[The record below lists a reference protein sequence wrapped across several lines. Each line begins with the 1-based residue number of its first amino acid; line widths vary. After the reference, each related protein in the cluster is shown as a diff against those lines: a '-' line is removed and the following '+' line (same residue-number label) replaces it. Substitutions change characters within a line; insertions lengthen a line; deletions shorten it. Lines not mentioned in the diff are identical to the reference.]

1 VKTIAVLGMLSS
13 VLISCGENANVA
25 ATGTTG
31 GAAPTGGA
39 TSSSGGTPLGTGGSN
54 STGGMT
60 TVGLTNTGGAASAT
74 GGAASATGGNPTT
87 GGFRSA
93 GGATPTGGNLGT
105 GGSVTTGGAVGTGG
119 NPSTGGSKQTG
130 GIAATGAVPA
140 TGGNPN
146 TGGSKATG
154 GATSTGGSNSTLG
167 CTSSDATYK
176 VVWSDEF
183 NGSTGAA
190 PDSSKWTY
198 DVGGN
203 GWGNSELEYYTSGNA
218 NASMDGTGNLV
229 ITAKSQSMSGM
240 NYTSARIKTL
250 GIASWTYGRIEA
262 RIKIPKGQGLW
273 PAFWLMGTDINSNS
287 WPACGEIDV
296 MENVGKEPNI
306 IHGSMHGPGY
316 SGGSGPTAQ
325 TSLSAPV
332 GDAFHIFA
340 IEWEAGVIRWYV
352 DDTLYSTK
360 TSSSIPSGATW
371 VYSHPFFI
379 LLNVAVGGS
388 WPGNPDSTTVFPQ
401 QMLVDYVRV
410 CQH

>member
-1 VKTIAVLGMLSS
+1 
-13 VLISCGENANVA
+13 
-25 ATGTTG
+25 
-31 GAAPTGGA
+31 
-39 TSSSGGTPLGTGGSN
+39 
-54 STGGMT
+54 
-60 TVGLTNTGGAASAT
+60 
-74 GGAASATGGNPTT
+74 
-87 GGFRSA
+87 
-93 GGATPTGGNLGT
+93 
-105 GGSVTTGGAVGTGG
+105 VTTGGAVGTGG
-119 NPSTGGSKQTG
+119 KTSTGGAKQTG
-130 GIAATGAVPA
+130 GIAATGGNLSSGGSNTAGGAAP
-140 TGGNPN
+140 TGGNPS

-183 NGSTGAA
+183 NGSAGAA

-218 NASMDGTGNLV
+218 NASMDGTGNLA

-273 PAFWLMGTDINSNS
+273 PAFWLLGTDINSNP

-296 MENVGKEPNI
+296 VENIGKEPSI
-306 IHGSMHGPGY
+306 IHASIHGPGY

-325 TSLSAPV
+325 TSLSGPV

-352 DDTLYSTK
+352 DNTLYSTK

-388 WPGNPDSTTVFPQ
+388 WPGNPDATTIFPQ